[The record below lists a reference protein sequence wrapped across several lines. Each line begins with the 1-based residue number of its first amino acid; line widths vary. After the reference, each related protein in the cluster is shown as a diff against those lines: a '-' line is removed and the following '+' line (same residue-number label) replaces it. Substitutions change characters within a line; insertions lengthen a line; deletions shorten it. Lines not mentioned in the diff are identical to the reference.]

1 MHMADALLSPAVAV
15 TMYAA
20 SAAAAGVSLVQLRR
34 EELAAPETAKK
45 KLPTMAVMS
54 ALVFAGQMINYTI
67 PGTGSSG
74 HLCGGML
81 LSAMLGP
88 WAGFLSMIVILAIQA
103 LFFADGGLLA
113 LGANVWNMAFYGCFV
128 GYFLIYR
135 PLMRGNLSAGKA
147 RLRLTLASV
156 LGCVATLQ
164 LGAFSVVLETTL
176 SGITALPLGAFAVL
190 MQPIHLAIG
199 LVEGLI
205 TAAVLLFLYE
215 ARPELLRDVRMS
227 GETTGK
233 ASFKGTIAVIAIAA
247 VLVGGGLSLLA
258 SGNPDG
264 LEWSLFGNSDAGYT
278 QNMGLDEDSYG
289 VQSSAADK
297 AGTVQEKTAFLPDY
311 SFAGSDSAAGTSVSG
326 IAGAAIVAAAVFFF
340 LVPSHVS
347 VGSIS
352 GLAVV
357 LENFIPLPISMITMI
372 LNVALLIVG
381 FLFIGREFGGKTVYT
396 SFLLPVIIGILEKL
410 FPNNGSMTGDPFLD
424 MLCYVFVVSIG
435 LSILFNCNA
444 SSGGLDIVAKLMNK
458 YLRMDLGKAM
468 ALSGMCVALSSAL
481 VYDKKIVVLSVLG
494 TYLNGLVLDHFIFG
508 AKVKRRVC
516 ILSKKEEEIRKFII
530 EELHSGATIYEA
542 IGAYDFQPHREII
555 TIVDKHEYSKLM
567 SYLMKTDR
575 EAFIT
580 VYTVNEIIYRPKP

>member
-1 MHMADALLSPAVAV
+1 M
-15 TMYAA
+15 
-20 SAAAAGVSLVQLRR
+20 
-34 EELAAPETAKK
+34 
-45 KLPTMAVMS
+45 
-54 ALVFAGQMINYTI
+54 
-67 PGTGSSG
+67 
-74 HLCGGML
+74 
-81 LSAMLGP
+81 
-88 WAGFLSMIVILAIQA
+88 
-103 LFFADGGLLA
+103 
-113 LGANVWNMAFYGCFV
+113 
-128 GYFLIYR
+128 
-135 PLMRGNLSAGKA
+135 
-147 RLRLTLASV
+147 
-156 LGCVATLQ
+156 
-164 LGAFSVVLETTL
+164 
-176 SGITALPLGAFAVL
+176 
-190 MQPIHLAIG
+190 
-199 LVEGLI
+199 
-205 TAAVLLFLYE
+205 
-215 ARPELLRDVRMS
+215 
-227 GETTGK
+227 
-233 ASFKGTIAVIAIAA
+233 
-247 VLVGGGLSLLA
+247 
-258 SGNPDG
+258 
-264 LEWSLFGNSDAGYT
+264 
-278 QNMGLDEDSYG
+278 
-289 VQSSAADK
+289 
-297 AGTVQEKTAFLPDY
+297 
-311 SFAGSDSAAGTSVSG
+311 
-326 IAGAAIVAAAVFFF
+326 AAAVFFF

-396 SFLLPVIIGILEKL
+396 SFLLPVIIGILEKV